1 MKAQLARTVDTRGWA
16 APDLSDNARRVLERR
31 YLSRNE
37 TGRPTETPKDLFA
50 RVALNVAEADLLYDP
65 AADVAGTAKRFYD
78 LMARLEFL
86 PNSPT
91 LMNAGKDLQQLSACF
106 VLPIEDSME
115 GIFRTVKDA
124 AVIHKSGGGCIA
136 ADAWVWTT
144 FCGLEPIHVLAERAL
159 ADGRP
164 GEARGGGI
172 AYDAGDL
179 DIEILSMDPRTGR
192 VGLRRVTHVWRFDVR
207 PKDQFEVRT
216 REGVRIQTSAWH
228 PFLVVRPEGLVK
240 VRADQLRSG
249 DVVLGPGRPDEWWP
263 IRAPSRVGALVLD
276 EALGWLI
283 GFTLGDGSFGRAPA
297 LRQLRVRW
305 FSGRSDVLERVRAV
319 LAGLGIKVSIQ
330 RDARG
335 LFSVS
340 TLTQWFAKD
349 LLAACGLDHIGP
361 KDDRIRVPEVLT
373 KSPLPVVRAFVAGL
387 IDSDGTVATDGSPSY
402 STVSREMAEGLCA
415 LMSLLGYHPTFTTK
429 AAWGRG
435 KRPVHTVLLCTLP
448 QVATLRTEIE
458 PYLASLF
465 RRERLHSV
473 SRKRTALRLPFR
485 SWRDRLRGLA
495 LVQERG
501 RKGAGPCHAE
511 LDRWSCNQAGR
522 CRRDDL
528 MNIADA
534 VASKDASM
542 ADLLRRVAQSGLE
555 IVNVGTAPEPR
566 PFFDLTVEDWGTYAA
581 GRNGL
586 TFVHNTGFS
595 FSRLRPRGDI
605 VFSTHGV
612 SSGPLS
618 FLEVLNQTTESI
630 KQGGTRRGANMGILR
645 VDHPDIEEFIAA
657 KRTMGRLENFNL
669 SVGVTERFMEELRED
684 SDVTLRN
691 PRTGAAVK
699 TMRARVIWDLIAQS
713 AWASGEPGVI
723 FLDRIND
730 ANPTRHVAEIESTN
744 PCGEVPLGPYEAC
757 NLGSVS
763 LRRFVKDRGVDWP
776 RLRRAVHDA
785 VHFLDNIIDASRYPV
800 REIESQTKA
809 NRRIGL
815 GVMGFADMLSMFGV
829 RYDSVRGEA
838 WARRVMKFV
847 NDEAVRASE
856 ALANERGEFANWH
869 GSLWHKRGDKPRRNA
884 TVTTIAPTGT
894 ISMIADCSG
903 GCEPVFALAYVKR
916 VMEGTELV
924 YANEVFE
931 RRAKEEGFHSER
943 LMPEIA
949 ASGSCQG
956 LAEVPAAVQEVFR
969 VAYDIPWEWHVRI
982 QAAFQSHVENA
993 VSKTINMPASA
1004 TPDDVKAA
1012 YELAYELG
1020 CKGVTVF
1027 RESSRGTA
1035 VLTKGSVGGR
1045 AASPGRVRKAS
1056 GTAAPE
1062 ADGVLASG
1070 APESTGSE
1078 GVGAT
1083 RDPPFAVNMLRAE
1096 AKR

>member
-1 MKAQLARTVDTRGWA
+1 MRRAVDTRGWA
-16 APDLSDNARRVLERR
+16 APVLSDNALRVLERR
-31 YLSRNE
+31 YLSRDE

-50 RVALNVAEADLLYDP
+50 RVAVNVAEADLRYDP
-65 AADVAGTAKRFYD
+65 TADVAGTAKRFYE

-124 AVIHKSGGGCIA
+124 AVIHKSGGG
-136 ADAWVWTT
+136 
-144 FCGLEPIHVLAERAL
+144 
-159 ADGRP
+159 
-164 GEARGGGI
+164 
-172 AYDAGDL
+172 
-179 DIEILSMDPRTGR
+179 S
-192 VGLRRVTHVWRFDVR
+192 
-207 PKDQFEVRT
+207 
-216 REGVRIQTSAWH
+216 
-228 PFLVVRPEGLVK
+228 
-240 VRADQLRSG
+240 
-249 DVVLGPGRPDEWWP
+249 
-263 IRAPSRVGALVLD
+263 
-276 EALGWLI
+276 
-283 GFTLGDGSFGRAPA
+283 
-297 LRQLRVRW
+297 
-305 FSGRSDVLERVRAV
+305 
-319 LAGLGIKVSIQ
+319 
-330 RDARG
+330 
-335 LFSVS
+335 
-340 TLTQWFAKD
+340 
-349 LLAACGLDHIGP
+349 
-361 KDDRIRVPEVLT
+361 
-373 KSPLPVVRAFVAGL
+373 
-387 IDSDGTVATDGSPSY
+387 
-402 STVSREMAEGLCA
+402 
-415 LMSLLGYHPTFTTK
+415 
-429 AAWGRG
+429 
-435 KRPVHTVLLCTLP
+435 
-448 QVATLRTEIE
+448 
-458 PYLASLF
+458 
-465 RRERLHSV
+465 
-473 SRKRTALRLPFR
+473 
-485 SWRDRLRGLA
+485 
-495 LVQERG
+495 
-501 RKGAGPCHAE
+501 
-511 LDRWSCNQAGR
+511 
-522 CRRDDL
+522 
-528 MNIADA
+528 
-534 VASKDASM
+534 
-542 ADLLRRVAQSGLE
+542 
-555 IVNVGTAPEPR
+555 
-566 PFFDLTVEDWGTYAA
+566 
-581 GRNGL
+581 
-586 TFVHNTGFS
+586 GFS

-869 GSLWHKRGDKPRRNA
+869 GSLWHRRGARPRRNA

-903 GCEPVFALAYVKR
+903 GCEPVFALTYVKR

-924 YANEVFE
+924 YANEVFA
-931 RRAKEEGFHSER
+931 RKAKEKGFHSER
-943 LMPEIA
+943 LMAEIA
-949 ASGSCQG
+949 ATGSCQG
-956 LAEVPAAVQEVFR
+956 LREVPAAVQEVFR

-1012 YELAYELG
+1012 YELAYGLG

-1035 VLTKGSVGGR
+1035 VLTTGR
-1045 AASPGRVRKAS
+1045 IRQAS
-1056 GTAAPE
+1056 GTAALDARAERREARAEVEASPPPE
-1062 ADGVLASG
+1062 AGGVA
-1070 APESTGSE
+1070 APVRPEWTGNE
-1078 GVGAT
+1078 GVGAPRT
-1083 RDPPFAVNMLRAE
+1083 APAWELNARHERFQTLKNIRGIRPKTSTA
-1096 AKR
+1096 